1 MPSMPVE
8 QDLQAALAAAVERF
22 DKANPKSK
30 AIHAEAT
37 KSLPGGNTRTM
48 LYTAPFPLSI
58 KCGKDCMVTT
68 EDGQDLVN
76 LTGEFSAGLFGHSHP
91 VIHDAVLNVLDKVG
105 LNVSAC
111 TLHEHLLASEM
122 CQRFALD
129 KVRFT
134 NSGTEAN
141 LNALVAA
148 RHFTRKRKIVVFGG
162 GYHGG
167 VLNFSSGK
175 AASSNVDLDDWIVA
189 KYNSVGSATQAIRS
203 EGVAAVLVEGMQGA
217 SGCIPATAHFL
228 KCIQQTA
235 AEAGAIFILDE
246 VMTSRLTAGGLASIH
261 GLSPDLKTFG
271 KWLGGGASFGAFG
284 GRHDI
289 MAAFDPRQPDCL
301 VHSGTFNNNTLTM
314 HLGYTG
320 LHNIWTPHVANAFT
334 ERGERLLARLN
345 HVTEGT
351 LLCFTGC
358 GTIINAHF
366 PASGSRTILDC
377 LDANDIQE
385 LKDLFWFDMVEAGF
399 WLARRGYIAL
409 ILSTPDAEL
418 DRFVDGVADFVA
430 RHELLTTVDK
440 NA

>member
-1 MPSMPVE
+1 MPCMPAE

-30 AIHAEAT
+30 AIHAQAT

-48 LYTAPFPLSI
+48 LYTTPFPLSI

-68 EDGQDLVN
+68 EDGQDLVD

-91 VIHDAVLNVLDKVG
+91 VIHHAVQNVLDKVG

-122 CQRFALD
+122 CQRFALQ
-129 KVRFT
+129 KVRFA

-141 LNALVAA
+141 LYALAAA
-148 RHFTRKRKIVVFGG
+148 RHFTRKRKVVVFSG

-167 VLNFSSGK
+167 VLNFSQGL
-175 AASSNVDLDDWIVA
+175 AVSSNVDLDDWIVA
-189 KYNSVGSATQAIRS
+189 KYNSVDSAAQAIRR
-203 EGVAAVLVEGMQGA
+203 EGVAAVLVEGMQGV
-217 SGCIPATAHFL
+217 
-228 KCIQQTA
+228 
-235 AEAGAIFILDE
+235 GAVFILDE
-246 VMTSRLTAGGLASIH
+246 IMTSRLTAGGLASIH
-261 GLSPDLKTFG
+261 GLSPDLKSFG
-271 KWLGGGASFGAFG
+271 KWLGGGVSFGAFG

-289 MAAFDPRQPDCL
+289 MAAFDPRQPDGL
-301 VHSGTFNNNTLTM
+301 VHSGTFNNNTLAM

-320 LHNIWTPHVANAFT
+320 LRSIWTPDVANDFT
-334 ERGERLLARLN
+334 ERGERLRARLN

-358 GTIINAHF
+358 GTMLNVHARIV
-366 PASGSRTILDC
+366 DC
-377 LDANDIQE
+377 LDAAQVQE

-399 WLARRGYIAL
+399 WIARRGYIAL
-409 ILSTPDAEL
+409 ILGTPDAEL
-418 DRFVDGVADFVA
+418 DRFVDSVADFVA
-430 RHELLTTVDK
+430 RHELLATVDK